1 MDIIYFPFTFVSE
14 RECRLVSACFEQWSV
29 WMPSA
34 FRIPPHMQKLSDN
47 NLLSIEFPF
56 IDKDDFMAPAL
67 NHLEKWADTH
77 GHGHLRQSLSYGE
90 NQSKQTESSVYHILD
105 AINAAVNEKRSGFAA
120 NGNNGEPTAE
130 GKWVLQRRIFLQIA
144 QAFDQ
149 HEQAIRN
156 DMDMVT
162 SLEHRFQEILHATQS
177 QGIRG
182 PRDSNTRQVNAKRD
196 HGDRSYMLSERL
208 EAWLCFLAAPG
219 FKLSQNKSR
228 IYVTASRAIE
238 KLLVDALPELS
249 RVIKI
254 NHIPVSYGVDKDGYQ
269 WRQSLDR
276 WLVQWM
282 GATEENALN
291 TPQPPKPAPDHPTVS
306 LSIYRTNMSID
317 RWIGRVLETDP
328 LGMIG
333 REMPG
338 TPTSTTLAYIK
349 NE

>member
-47 NLLSIEFPF
+47 NLLSMEFPF

-105 AINAAVNEKRSGFAA
+105 AINAEVNEKRSGFAA
-120 NGNNGEPTAE
+120 NENNGEPTAE
-130 GKWVLQRRIFLQIA
+130 DKCVLQRRIFLQIA

-177 QGIRG
+177 HGIRG
-182 PRDSNTRQVNAKRD
+182 PRDSNTRQDIAKRD

-208 EAWLCFLAAPG
+208 EAWLCFLAASG
-219 FKLSQNKSR
+219 YKHSQKEQWV
-228 IYVTASRAIE
+228 YVTTSSAIE
-238 KLLVDALPELS
+238 KLLVDALPDAS
-249 RVIKI
+249 PAINIK
-254 NHIPVSYGVDKDGYQ
+254 HTPVTYDEDKDG
-269 WRQSLDR
+269 
-276 WLVQWM
+276 
-282 GATEENALN
+282 
-291 TPQPPKPAPDHPTVS
+291 
-306 LSIYRTNMSID
+306 
-317 RWIGRVLETDP
+317 
-328 LGMIG
+328 
-333 REMPG
+333 
-338 TPTSTTLAYIK
+338 
-349 NE
+349 